1 MVENK
6 EVLVVDTSVFIKWL
20 IKETEGQKE
29 AEKLKEDFVSQK
41 IKIVIPSICLW
52 EINNYLGQ
60 KLEINE
66 ATAIF
71 SVFLLYHFKEV
82 RMDLKLASLAFR
94 IMKSAPKTSFYDAS
108 YHALAL
114 NVGGTYITADQKYY
128 EQTKKWKNI
137 RILND
142 YK

>member
-1 MVENK
+1 MVGNK

-71 SVFLLYHFKEV
+71 SVFLLYRFKEV
-82 RMDLKLASLAFR
+82 RMDIKLASLAFR

-114 NVGGTYITADQKYY
+114 DTGGIFLTADEKYY
-128 EQTKKWKNI
+128 KKTKKWKNI
-137 RILND
+137 QLLKD